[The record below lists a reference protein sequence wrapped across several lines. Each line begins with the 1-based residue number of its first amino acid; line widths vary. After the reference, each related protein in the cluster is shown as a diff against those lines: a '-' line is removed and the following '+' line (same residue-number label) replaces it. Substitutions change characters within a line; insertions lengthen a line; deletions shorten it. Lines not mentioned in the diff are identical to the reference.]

1 MTDQGNS
8 LSVAKGT
15 DKTFIG
21 LVIGFLIGM
30 VVVTTWF
37 FNYSFPGDDGTL
49 INFVVI
55 FFRELLILGI
65 GTIISSYI
73 AIKKIIGP
81 NKPKKWYLSFFYEKI
96 PNK

>member
-1 MTDQGNS
+1 MTDQDNS
-8 LSVAKGT
+8 LSVEKGT
-15 DKTFIG
+15 DKAFIG
-21 LVIGFLIGM
+21 LVIGFLIWM

-49 INFVVI
+49 INFVAI

-81 NKPKKWYLSFFYEKI
+81 NKPKK
-96 PNK
+96 